1 VIISRRYLLS
11 GITMNSIQLTDADGS
26 EGLPVCRAQREWLV
40 SRYKSESMIA
50 LKFFSDDMPV
60 AERDASMDAKA
71 IDHVRKCPK
80 CRDWFHHVVPATVL
94 RRQSRL
100 SRYCCAGMFVACEES
115 NTPNRI
121 TFELF
126 RGEDPCWEIDGIHS
140 FISFCPWC
148 GKKLPGK
155 PFIPE
160 S

>member
-1 VIISRRYLLS
+1 MNPILL
-11 GITMNSIQLTDADGS
+11 TEADGS
-26 EGLPVCRAQREWLV
+26 EGLPICRAQREWLV
-40 SRYKSESMIA
+40 SRYKSEPMIA
-50 LKFFSDDMPV
+50 LKFFSDDLPV
-60 AERDASMDAKA
+60 GGLDASTDAKA

-80 CRDWFHHVVPATVL
+80 CRDWLHRVVPADVL

-100 SRYCCAGMFVACEES
+100 SRYCCAGMFVAFEES
-115 NTPNRI
+115 DAHRKNRV

-126 RGEDPCWEIDGIHS
+126 RGEDPCWMINDIRS

-148 GKKLPGK
+148 GKKLPDK